1 MAVIISDTG
10 PLLAFAGIN
19 QLTILQQ
26 LFKTVWI
33 PQAVWQESQAHSD
46 ATAQRIAIAQQQGWL
61 EVIEAPI
68 PNDFP
73 VSLGDGEQEAMQL
86 ANAHANTL
94 LIMDDRLARREA
106 LRRKLTF
113 IGTVKVLWI
122 AQQRQIIPDA
132 AALLDAMALN
142 GYYLS
147 RQLLQ
152 QISE

>member
-1 MAVIISDTG
+1 
-10 PLLAFAGIN
+10 
-19 QLTILQQ
+19 
-26 LFKTVWI
+26 
-33 PQAVWQESQAHSD
+33 
-46 ATAQRIAIAQQQGWL
+46 
-61 EVIEAPI
+61 
-68 PNDFP
+68 
-73 VSLGDGEQEAMQL
+73 MQL
-86 ANAHANTL
+86 ANAHVNTL